1 MKAEALRPLAVLLGG
16 MLLAQAQ
23 AGTGASVGHVVFV
36 RGGVASLAGGEA
48 SATTLLDSGAEV
60 FEGDVLETGNDSF
73 VVLEFADKARVT
85 VRPNSRFRVEKYAT
99 GGDGAAKLFLEK
111 GGVRMAPGDIA
122 KAQPDKFQLQT
133 PSGGVVSPKGS
144 AYSARL
150 CEQDC
155 TVAQAA
161 PAAAPVDDEKAAAHV
176 VQQDGI
182 VSALDGKGG
191 ERALS
196 PGAAVFEGERIRSLE
211 DSSAVLLFRDQGK
224 VTIQPSSSFEISE
237 YRYQAQDAGNG
248 RSVIRLLAG
257 GIRALTGVIGKTRQ
271 ENVKFVTPV
280 ATVGIR
286 GTGLDGYC
294 QGSCTA
300 DDPAAATAQQRSG
313 LGVAL
318 GAVPAGGFY
327 SNTWQGAVEICNDA
341 GCVMQPEGRSTY
353 TASHDR
359 LAQFIVNMPETMRQG
374 PRPDTVKRSDGDKP
388 LAGAAALA
396 GKGGGPR
403 GGGGAGGPGGGQQGK
418 APPGLYVAADD
429 KDGVVSVEGKD
440 GSRVT
445 AGAGQSAFVSGSG
458 QAGVTEET
466 KTPLADESAPR
477 PTLGLNQ
484 LQQNFSPLTD
494 RLPAGGA
501 GGGFMCT
508 SQ

>member
-1 MKAEALRPLAVLLGG
+1 MKAGGLRPLALALGGVLLSWPA
-16 MLLAQAQ
+16 L
-23 AGTGASVGHVVFV
+23 AGTGPVVGHVVFV

-60 FEGDVLETGNDSF
+60 SEGDVLETGNDSF

-122 KAQPDKFQLQT
+122 KAQPAKFQLQT
-133 PSGGVVSPKGS
+133 PSGGVVSQKGS
-144 AYSARL
+144 AFSARL

-155 TVAQAA
+155 SVA
-161 PAAAPVDDEKAAAHV
+161 PAAPPAAAADDDKAAAHV

-211 DSSAVLLFRDQGK
+211 DSSAVLLFRDEGK
-224 VTIQPSSSFEISE
+224 VTLQPSSTFEISE

-294 QGSCTA
+294 QGSCMA
-300 DDPAAATAQQRSG
+300 DEPGGNAPKSG
-313 LGVAL
+313 LGVPL
-318 GAVPAGGFY
+318 GAVHAGGFY

-359 LAQFIVNMPETMRQG
+359 LPQIIPHLPEIMRQG
-374 PRPDTVKRSDGDKP
+374 PRPDTVKRSSDGDKP
-388 LAGAAALA
+388 LAGGAGASA

-403 GGGGAGGPGGGQQGK
+403 GGGGGGQGGK
-418 APPGLYVAADD
+418 AAPGLYVAADD
-429 KDGVVSVEGKD
+429 KDGEVSVEGKN
-440 GSRVT
+440 GGRVT
-445 AGAGQSAFVSGSG
+445 AGGGQSAFVGGSG
-458 QAGVTEET
+458 QVSVTEET
-466 KTPLADESAPR
+466 KTPLADEPTPR